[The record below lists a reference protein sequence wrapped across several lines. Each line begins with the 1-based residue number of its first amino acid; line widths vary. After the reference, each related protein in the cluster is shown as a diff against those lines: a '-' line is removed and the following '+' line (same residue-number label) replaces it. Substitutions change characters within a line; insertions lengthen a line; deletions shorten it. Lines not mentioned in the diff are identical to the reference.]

1 MTKEELF
8 ALRGGTGINASL
20 LNAVARCID
29 ALYNLGRAAGTGIK
43 MFFTKSSC

>member
-8 ALRGGTGINASL
+8 EIKGGAGINASL
-20 LNAVARCID
+20 LNAIARCVE

-43 MFFTKSSC
+43 MFFSKSSC